1 MRQAGRSAAIAG
13 MGMLPFSR
21 NLGRPERTAALEVI
35 LAALDEAGMTPDDVD
50 GMVRTTIETTTD
62 AHIAFCLGVP
72 DLRFFCEVGH
82 GGGSGCGMI
91 GHAALAVESGLA
103 ECVVVYRARN
113 RSTGGRPWAQAGMQV
128 GGDMQWSIPFGVV
141 RPVDQIAVLARR
153 YMHEFGV
160 TTRHFGEVA
169 VACRAHAARNPGA
182 QMREPITLEDHAGS
196 RPISEPLRLLDCC
209 LESDG
214 AVAFVI
220 TTLERARSTPTAPV
234 VIRGYAQ
241 GTGPEHVLMTS
252 YHSENPVQSTA
263 VYCGRTLYERSDITP
278 ADIQAAQLYDAF
290 SPLVVMSLEA
300 YGFCGPGEGGA
311 YTEDGALQL
320 GGRLPVNTSG
330 GSLSEAY
337 VHGFNLIAEGVRQV
351 RGTSTAQV
359 DGLEHCLVTSG
370 NGVPTSAVIVG
381 VDR

>member
-1 MRQAGRSAAIAG
+1 MAERTAAIAG
-13 MGMLPFSR
+13 MGLLPFSK

-35 LAALDEAGMTPDDVD
+35 LAALAEAGIDPGDVD
-50 GMVRTTIETTTD
+50 GMVRTTIETTSD
-62 AHIAFCLGVP
+62 AHIAFCLGIP
-72 DLRFFCEVGH
+72 DLRFFCEVNH
-82 GGGSGCGMI
+82 GGGSGCALI
-91 GHAALAVESGLA
+91 GHAALAVQSGLA
-103 ECVVVYRARN
+103 DCVVVYRARN
-113 RSTGGRPWAQAGMQV
+113 RSTGGRPWARAGMEV

-153 YMHEFGV
+153 YMHEFGI
-160 TTRHFGEVA
+160 TTRDFGEVA
-169 VACRAHAARNPGA
+169 VACRTHAARNPAA
-182 QMREPITLEDHAGS
+182 QMREPITLDDHAAS

-214 AVAFVI
+214 AVAFVV
-220 TTLERARSTPTAPV
+220 TTLERARSAPTAPA
-234 VIRGYAQ
+234 VIRAYAQ

-263 VYCGRTLYERSDITP
+263 VYCGRTLYRRSEVGP

-290 SPLVVMSLEA
+290 SPLVLMSLEA
-300 YGFCGPGEGGA
+300 YGFCAAGEAGDFA
-311 YTEDGALQL
+311 RDGALQL

-337 VHGFNLIAEGVRQV
+337 VHGFNLLAEGVRQV